1 MVKFHTFSDRTVR
14 YGLRCDK
21 KFRTEMK
28 NKIDKKN
35 NEIHYVMRDNV
46 ETLNK
51 LKRLTSSYNFVYKN
65 YTDLYNTYCK
75 LVTDYNTLKKH
86 ELELINQNSS
96 LRNENETLLQN
107 KQTNFSESDNVNALE
122 DWETLQET
130 NVDPIQQFCE
140 CDHENENENENS
152 QLI

>member
-14 YGLRCDK
+14 YNIRCDN
-21 KFRTEMK
+21 KFKSEMK

-51 LKRLTSSYNFVYKN
+51 LKRLTSSYNFIYQN
-65 YTDLYNTYCK
+65 YTDLYNTYSR

-96 LRNENETLLQN
+96 LKNENEALKNTET
-107 KQTNFSESDNVNALE
+107 KATETVNTLE

-130 NVDPIQQFCE
+130 NVDPIQQFFECE
-140 CDHENENENENS
+140 CENENTEC
-152 QLI
+152 QTI